1 MKAGF
6 VTHTA
11 QIDESI
17 VIIKN
22 VPALI
27 CEQCG
32 EIWLDGVTT
41 RRIEQIVL
49 EIENTL
55 ATEVAIVKYTALA
68 A

>member
-1 MKAGF
+1 MQPGF

-11 QIDESI
+11 QIENSI
-17 VIIKN
+17 IIIKG

-32 EIWLDGVTT
+32 EIWLEGATT

-49 EIENTL
+49 DIESTL